1 MPGSIRAYACNER
14 RPPSVRAE
22 EMARPRPHAG
32 GAARRARRALARHAR
47 SAPHRFRAE
56 PQAAGRPRPR
66 ARDRPARPR
75 SSRPRPARRAARAVH
90 RRLHGR
96 PDGAGGRGTRARRRI
111 RRALALD
118 RAHAYRRRPALVSVH
133 PAGDDDQRHRR
144 ARPSQHHPEPFGR
157 RMGRVCS
164 RRARR
169 GALGQAARLRPRGGS
184 ARHEPDAALA
194 APRPAQRRAVHR
206 GGRQPSVL
214 VVHRGRG
221 SDQLPRLRYPAA
233 DARVGQH
240 ALGEPRLPVLR
251 LVAGAVPGRCASAD
265 GARRQP
271 ARRLAPRRH
280 GPEAPGLS
288 GSTPAMAKSHFF
300 AYLSRMKF
308 IRRWGLMHST
318 YPENI
323 QEHSLRVAQIAHAL
337 AIIRNRLFGGDVSPE
352 RAATLAL
359 YHDTSEVLT
368 GDLPAP
374 VKEFNP
380 EIHRA
385 YHAIEAASKEKLF
398 GLIPDPL
405 KPGYE
410 AFFRPDP
417 RDETHR
423 LLVRAADKICA
434 YLKCL
439 EETGAGNPEFAQ
451 AEKALRASVEGLDL
465 PEVRYFMETF
475 VPSFRLTLDEL
486 H

>member
-66 ARDRPARPR
+66 ARHRSARPR
-75 SSRPRPARRAARAVH
+75 SSRPRPARRAAGAVH

-96 PDGAGGRGTRARRRI
+96 ADGAGGRSTWARRRI

-118 RAHAYRRRPALVSVH
+118 RAHAHRRRSALVSVH
-133 PAGDDDQRHRR
+133 LAGDDDQRHRR
-144 ARPSQHHPEPFGR
+144 PRPSQHHPEPFGR

-169 GALGQAARLRPRGGS
+169 GALGQAARLRPRGGG
-184 ARHEPDAALA
+184 ARHEPDPALA

-206 GGRQPSVL
+206 GGREPSVL

-221 SDQLPRLRYPAA
+221 GDQLPRLRHPAA

-368 GDLPAP
+368 GDLPTP
-374 VKEFNP
+374 VKNFNP
-380 EIHRA
+380 EISAA
-385 YHAIEAASKEKLF
+385 YKEIESAAAKKLF
-398 GLIPDPL
+398 DMVPDAL
-405 KPGYE
+405 KEDYRSLFIAE
-410 AFFRPDP
+410 KADR
-417 RDETHR
+417 ESWE
-423 LLVRAADKICA
+423 LVKAADKLCA
-434 YLKCL
+434 YIKCL
-439 EETGAGNPEFAQ
+439 EEIGAGNQEFAK
-451 AEKALRASVEGLDL
+451 AERAIRANIDALNL
-465 PEVRYFMETF
+465 PEAQYFLDTF
-475 VPSFRLTLDEL
+475 ASSFKLTLDEL
-486 H
+486 D